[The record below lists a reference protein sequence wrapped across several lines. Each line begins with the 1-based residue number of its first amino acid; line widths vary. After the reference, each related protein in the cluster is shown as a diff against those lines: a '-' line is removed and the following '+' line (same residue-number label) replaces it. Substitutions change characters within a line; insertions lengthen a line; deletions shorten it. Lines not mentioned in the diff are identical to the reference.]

1 MKKNVSIT
9 ISIPYEIKESL
20 DMIIKAINS
29 NGGKITKGQLLASIY
44 LDWLDAQ
51 SNVIK
56 KGNQNNA

>member
-29 NGGKITKGQLLASIY
+29 NGGKLTKGQLLASIY

-51 SNVIK
+51 TNDIK
-56 KGNQNNA
+56 KGNENNA

>member
-51 SNVIK
+51 SNEIK
-56 KGNQNNA
+56 KGNENNA

>member
-20 DMIIKAINS
+20 DMIINAINS

-51 SNVIK
+51 SNEIK
-56 KGNQNNA
+56 KGNENNA

>member
-29 NGGKITKGQLLASIY
+29 NGGKLTKGQLLASIY

-51 SNVIK
+51 SNDIK
-56 KGNQNNA
+56 KGNENNA